1 MAGIVFLGTTDLDRI
16 KDFYVERVG
25 MDHWLAQ
32 EGIAIL
38 RHENM
43 LIGFQKKSEADTDA
57 LLTFYYPERSDVDR
71 AFARFKDEAL
81 HPPRERPQF
90 RIYNFFARDPEGRMI
105 EFQTFLHELPEGPQP
120 WGSAG

>member
-1 MAGIVFLGTTDLDRI
+1 
-16 KDFYVERVG
+16 

-32 EGIAIL
+32 EGIEIL

-43 LIGFQKKSEADTDA
+43 LIGFQEKDEADTDA
-57 LLTFYYPERSDVDR
+57 LLTFYYPHRSDVDR
-71 AFARFKDEAL
+71 AYAEFEDAAL

-105 EFQTFLHELPEGPQP
+105 EFQTFLHELPAGPQP
-120 WGSAG
+120 WGAH